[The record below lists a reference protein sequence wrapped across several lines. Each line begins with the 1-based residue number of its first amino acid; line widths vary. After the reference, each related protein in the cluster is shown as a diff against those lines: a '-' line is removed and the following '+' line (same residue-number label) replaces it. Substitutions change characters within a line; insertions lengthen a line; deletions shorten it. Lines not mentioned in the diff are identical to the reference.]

1 MTLRRPHRP
10 FRRTARTALAVGAA
24 LALTG
29 CASSSR
35 VTDSMAEALA
45 VRGLPVAVADPIQ
58 ISPEMQQWVRDTVG
72 FVGEPRDRVKR
83 LLDAILNR
91 REDPFVYR
99 RGTTSTARDAWE
111 SGRANCLTF
120 SHMYIALARE
130 IQLDVYYLR
139 VFDLASFD
147 HEDDLIVA
155 SEHVTAAWGPGGTRM
170 VLDFSDRPVRGYADV
185 ERISDLTA
193 LALHYSNQGAELVRS
208 GLYAEAKEKLDLS
221 VRIDPELGDGWLNL
235 GVARRRLG
243 DLDGAEEAYRKALE
257 VSPGLSSAYQN
268 LASLL
273 QYRNRPEEAQELV
286 VLAARAS
293 SRNPYSLI
301 ALGDLALRN
310 ERPDEALRYYRR
322 ARSLD
327 PENAEVWAAL
337 GEWALES
344 GRRSEARRNLKRAI
358 RIEEDNPRVR
368 SLSDRLDGPPSV

>member
-1 MTLRRPHRP
+1 
-10 FRRTARTALAVGAA
+10 
-24 LALTG
+24 
-29 CASSSR
+29 
-35 VTDSMAEALA
+35 MAEALA
-45 VRGLPVAVADPIQ
+45 ERGLPISVADPIQ
-58 ISPEMQQWVRDTVG
+58 ISSEMQHWVRDTVG
-72 FVGEPRDRVKR
+72 FVGEPRVRVQR
-83 LLDAILNR
+83 LLEAILNR
-91 REDPFVYR
+91 RNDPFVYR

-130 IQLDVYYLR
+130 IGLDVYYLR

-155 SEHVTAAWGPGGTRM
+155 SEHVTAAWGPGGTRL

-208 GLYAEAKEKLDLS
+208 GHYEAAKEKLDLA

-243 DLDGAEEAYRKALE
+243 DLDGAEGAYRTALE
-257 VSPGLSSAYQN
+257 VAPGLSSGYQN

-273 QYRNRPEEAQELV
+273 EYRNRADEAQQLV
-286 VLAARAS
+286 VLAAKAS
-293 SRNPYSLI
+293 SRNPYTLI

-310 ERPDEALRYYRR
+310 DRPEEALRYYKR

-344 GRRSEARRNLKRAI
+344 GRRGEARRNLKRAT

-368 SLSDRLDGPPSV
+368 SLSARLDGPPST